1 MSFRRR
7 VNRLER
13 VIGQPDDPKGLP
25 PLTRDEMAVRTLK
38 LLDRMVAGLPLPDR
52 FRLVDDSRPLSRQER
67 QKFRSAVALQ
77 IQTAK
82 AVKAAGRLPEVLAS
96 LRAKGCLPLDAGE
109 RGAANDGE
117 P

>member
-52 FRLVDDSRPLSRQER
+52 FRLVDDSRPLSRR
-67 QKFRSAVALQ
+67 DARNFALPSHC
-77 IQTAK
+77 K
-82 AVKAAGRLPEVLAS
+82 SRPPRPSKPLAGCRKSSRV
-96 LRAKGCLPLDAGE
+96 
-109 RGAANDGE
+109 
-117 P
+117 